1 MCVRP
6 VVVLAVVVA
15 VATGLAGCSSTTV
28 EAPTAPKDPIARGEY
43 LTGLLG
49 CESCHTQGMIIN
61 EPDPALRFAGSDIGI
76 VFTPYRRD
84 VPPGI
89 VFPGNIT
96 PDDETG
102 IGQWSPAE
110 IIRNIRY
117 GIDRHGRQQ
126 LPVMPW
132 PGYAHLAVE
141 DAEAIASY
149 LMSLPP
155 VRHIVPDNVE
165 EGEISPRRYVRYGIY
180 VFEPNGE
187 VRQIRRPG
195 SGTP

>member
-1 MCVRP
+1 MRLLCLL
-6 VVVLAVVVA
+6 VVAAVV
-15 VATGLAGCSSTTV
+15 GGCAETPVSGSNQQRS
-28 EAPTAPKDPIARGEY
+28 ELARGEY

-49 CESCHTQGMIIN
+49 CAGCHTQGMLVN
-61 EPDPALRFAGSDIGI
+61 AQVDSNLAGSDIGI
-76 VFTPYRRD
+76 VYTGYRAE

-102 IGQWSPAE
+102 LGLWSRAE
-110 IIRNIRY
+110 IIRNIQF

-132 PGYAHLAVE
+132 PGYAQMTEA
-141 DAEAIASY
+141 DAGAIASY
-149 LMSLPP
+149 LMSLSPI
-155 VRHIVPDNVE
+155 RHKVPENVQ
-165 EGEISPRRYVRYGIY
+165 EGDVSPYRYVRYGIY
-180 VFEPNGE
+180 VFQPNGE
-187 VRQIRRPG
+187 VRQVHRPD

>member
-1 MCVRP
+1 MRLPCLLI
-6 VVVLAVVVA
+6 LA
-15 VATGLAGCSSTTV
+15 ATLGACA
-28 EAPTAPKDPIARGEY
+28 EAPVAGSNQYPGEISRGEY

-49 CESCHTQGMIIN
+49 CAGCHTQGMLIN
-61 EPDPALRFAGSDIGI
+61 APSDLQLAGSDIGI
-76 VFTPYRRD
+76 VYTAYRAE

-96 PDDETG
+96 PHDETG
-102 IGQWSPAE
+102 LGLWSRAE
-110 IIRNIRY
+110 IIRNIQF

-132 PGYAHLAVE
+132 PGYAQMTEA
-141 DAEAIASY
+141 DAGAIASY
-149 LMSLPP
+149 LMSSPAI
-155 VRHIVPDNVE
+155 RHKVPENVQ
-165 EGEISPRRYVRYGIY
+165 EGEVSPHRYVRYGIY

-187 VRQIRRPG
+187 VRQVHRAD

>member
-1 MCVRP
+1 MRFLC
-6 VVVLAVVVA
+6 LLVVA
-15 VATGLAGCSSTTV
+15 ATAGGCA
-28 EAPTAPKDPIARGEY
+28 EAPVSGSNHRPEEISRGQY

-49 CESCHTQGMIIN
+49 CAGCHTQGMLIN
-61 EPDPALRFAGSDIGI
+61 APADVLLAGSDIGI
-76 VFTPYRRD
+76 VYTAYRAG

-102 IGQWSPAE
+102 LGLWSRSE
-110 IIRNIRY
+110 IIRNIRF

-132 PGYAHLAVE
+132 PGYAQMTEA
-141 DAEAIASY
+141 DAGAIASY
-149 LMSLPP
+149 LMSLTPIRRKVP
-155 VRHIVPDNVE
+155 ENVR
-165 EGEISPRRYVRYGIY
+165 EGDVSSHRYVRYGIY

-187 VRQIRRPG
+187 VRQVRRVDT
-195 SGTP
+195 GTP